1 MQTDPQQTGRTD
13 DPTTV
18 VTTAAP
24 HTDDPVPGVVSPTSD
39 SIRVEARGAALA
51 ILVVIAFVF
60 ALQWAQKFFIPLAF
74 GIVIA
79 YTLNPVVAW
88 LES

>member
-1 MQTDPQQTGRTD
+1 M
-13 DPTTV
+13 

-60 ALQWAQKFFIPLAF
+60 ALQWAQKFFYPAGIRHRHRLHAQSGRGLA
-74 GIVIA
+74 GK
-79 YTLNPVVAW
+79 
-88 LES
+88 S